1 MGMTYKDEINEGLKK
16 ALKEKDALRV
26 SVLRM
31 LLSSLGYKEVEKR
44 KPLTQEEFYGVV
56 KTMMK
61 QHAESI
67 ESFKKGQRQDLV
79 EKEENE
85 LRILKEFEPAQMS
98 EEEMAQEV
106 DNVIETLEARDQ
118 KDMGRVMKVLVEKL
132 ASRADGKV
140 LSQMVRNRLSSQRPS

>member
-1 MGMTYKDEINEGLKK
+1 MTYKEEINESLKR
-16 ALKEKDALRV
+16 ALKEKNALRV

-61 QHAESI
+61 QHVESI

>member
-1 MGMTYKDEINEGLKK
+1 MAYKDEINESLKR
-16 ALKEKDALRV
+16 ALKEKNALRV

-61 QHAESI
+61 QHVESI

>member
-1 MGMTYKDEINEGLKK
+1 MAYKDDINEGLKK

-44 KPLTQEEFYGVV
+44 KPLTEEEFYGVV

-85 LRILKEFEPAQMS
+85 LQILKEFVPAQMS
-98 EEEMAQEV
+98 EEEVAQEV
-106 DNVIETLEARDQ
+106 DNAIKTLGARDQ

>member
-1 MGMTYKDEINEGLKK
+1 MAYKDDINQGLKK
-16 ALKEKDALRV
+16 ALKEKDSLRV

-31 LLSSLGYKEVEKR
+31 LLSALGYKEVEKR

-61 QHAESI
+61 QHVESI

-85 LRILKEFEPAQMS
+85 LQILEEFAPARMS
-98 EEEMAQEV
+98 EEEVAQEV
-106 DNVIETLEARDQ
+106 ETAIETLGAHDQ
-118 KDMGRVMKVLVEKL
+118 KDMGRVMKVLMEKL
-132 ASRADGKV
+132 ASRVDGKV

>member
-1 MGMTYKDEINEGLKK
+1 MAYKDEISESLKR

-31 LLSSLGYKEVEKR
+31 LLSALGYKEVEKR

-85 LRILKEFEPAQMS
+85 LQILKEFEPAQMS
-98 EEEMAQEV
+98 EEEVAQEV
-106 DNVIETLEARDQ
+106 DNAIETLGAADQ

-132 ASRADGKV
+132 ASRVDGKV

>member
-1 MGMTYKDEINEGLKK
+1 MAYKDEISAGLKK

-44 KPLTQEEFYGVV
+44 KPLTEEEFHAVV
-56 KTMMK
+56 KSMIK

-85 LRILKEFEPAQMS
+85 LQILKEYVPAQMS
-98 EEEMAQEV
+98 EVELAQEV
-106 DNVIETLEARDQ
+106 DNAVITLEAKDQ
-118 KDMGRVMKVLVEKL
+118 KDMGRVMKFLVEKL
-132 ASRADGKV
+132 ASHADGKV
-140 LSQMVRNRLSSQRPS
+140 LSQIVRNRLSPQRPS

>member
-1 MGMTYKDEINEGLKK
+1 MAYKDEINESLRR
-16 ALKEKDALRV
+16 ALKERDSLRV

-85 LRILKEFEPAQMS
+85 LQILKEFEPAQMS
-98 EEEMAQEV
+98 EEEVAQEV
-106 DNVIETLEARDQ
+106 DNVIETLGARDQ
-118 KDMGRVMKVLVEKL
+118 KDMGRVMKVLMEKL
-132 ASRADGKV
+132 ASRVDGKV

>member
-1 MGMTYKDEINEGLKK
+1 MAYKDEINEGLKR
-16 ALKEKDALRV
+16 ALKQKDALRV

-85 LRILKEFEPAQMS
+85 LQILKEFEPAQMS
-98 EEEMAQEV
+98 EVEVAQEV
-106 DNVIETLEARDQ
+106 DDVIETLGAHDQ
-118 KDMGRVMKVLVEKL
+118 KDMGRVMKALMEKL
-132 ASRADGKV
+132 ASRVDGKV

>member
-1 MGMTYKDEINEGLKK
+1 MTYKDEINESLKR

-26 SVLRM
+26 SVMRM
-31 LLSSLGYKEVEKR
+31 LLSALGYKEIEKR

-98 EEEMAQEV
+98 EEEVAQEV
-106 DNVIETLEARDQ
+106 DNVIETLGARDQ
-118 KDMGRVMKVLVEKL
+118 KDMGRVMKVLMEKL
-132 ASRADGKV
+132 ASRVDGKV
-140 LSQMVRNRLSSQRPS
+140 LSEMVRTRLSSQRPS

>member
-1 MGMTYKDEINEGLKK
+1 MTYKEEINESLKR

-31 LLSSLGYKEVEKR
+31 LLSALGYKEVEKR

-61 QHAESI
+61 QHVESI

-106 DNVIETLEARDQ
+106 DNVIETLGARDQ
-118 KDMGRVMKVLVEKL
+118 KDMGRVMKVLMEKL
-132 ASRADGKV
+132 ASRVDGKV

>member
-1 MGMTYKDEINEGLKK
+1 MAYKDEISESLKR

-85 LRILKEFEPAQMS
+85 LQILKEFQPAQMS
-98 EEEMAQEV
+98 EEEVAQEV
-106 DNVIETLEARDQ
+106 DNVIETLGARDQ
-118 KDMGRVMKVLVEKL
+118 KDMGRVMKVLTEKL
-132 ASRADGKV
+132 ASRVDGKV

>member
-1 MGMTYKDEINEGLKK
+1 MAYKDEINESLKR
-16 ALKEKDALRV
+16 ALKGKDALRV

-85 LRILKEFEPAQMS
+85 LQILKEFEPAQMS
-98 EEEMAQEV
+98 EEEVAQEV
-106 DNVIETLEARDQ
+106 DNVIETLGARDQ

-132 ASRADGKV
+132 ASRVDGKV

>member
-1 MGMTYKDEINEGLKK
+1 MAYKDEINESLKR
-16 ALKEKDALRV
+16 ALKGKDALRV

-85 LRILKEFEPAQMS
+85 LQILKEFEPAQMS
-98 EEEMAQEV
+98 EEEVAQEV
-106 DNVIETLEARDQ
+106 DNVIETLGARDQ
-118 KDMGRVMKVLVEKL
+118 KDMGRVMKVLMEKL
-132 ASRADGKV
+132 ASRVDGKV

>member
-1 MGMTYKDEINEGLKK
+1 MAYKDEINESLKR
-16 ALKEKDALRV
+16 ALKEKNALRV

-85 LRILKEFEPAQMS
+85 LQILKEFEPAQMS
-98 EEEMAQEV
+98 EVEVAQEV
-106 DNVIETLEARDQ
+106 DNVIETLGARDQ
-118 KDMGRVMKVLVEKL
+118 KDMGRVMKVLMEKL
-132 ASRADGKV
+132 ASRVDGKV

>member
-1 MGMTYKDEINEGLKK
+1 MAYKDEINESLRR
-16 ALKEKDALRV
+16 ALKERDSLRV

-85 LRILKEFEPAQMS
+85 LQILKEFQPAQMS
-98 EEEMAQEV
+98 EEEVAQEV
-106 DNVIETLEARDQ
+106 DNVIETLGARDQ
-118 KDMGRVMKVLVEKL
+118 KDMGRVMKVLTEKL
-132 ASRADGKV
+132 ASRVDGKV

>member
-1 MGMTYKDEINEGLKK
+1 MAYKDEVNESLKK
-16 ALKEKDALRV
+16 ALKGRDSLRV

-31 LLSSLGYKEVEKR
+31 LLSALGYKEVEKR
-44 KPLTQEEFYGVV
+44 KPLTEEEFYGVV
-56 KTMMK
+56 KSMIK
-61 QHAESI
+61 QHVESI

-98 EEEMAQEV
+98 EEEVAQEV
-106 DNVIETLEARDQ
+106 DKAIETLEAHDQ
-118 KDMGRVMKVLVEKL
+118 RDMGRVMKVLMEKI
-132 ASRADGKV
+132 ASRVDGKV

>member
-1 MGMTYKDEINEGLKK
+1 MAYKDEINESLKR
-16 ALKEKDALRV
+16 ALKGKDALRV

-31 LLSSLGYKEVEKR
+31 LLSALGYKEVEKR

>member
-1 MGMTYKDEINEGLKK
+1 MAYKDEISESLKR

-85 LRILKEFEPAQMS
+85 LQILKEFEPAQMS
-98 EEEMAQEV
+98 EEEVAQEV
-106 DNVIETLEARDQ
+106 DNVIETLGARDQ

-132 ASRADGKV
+132 ASRVDGKV

>member
-1 MGMTYKDEINEGLKK
+1 MAYKDEINESLKR

-31 LLSSLGYKEVEKR
+31 LLSALGYKEIEKR
-44 KPLTQEEFYGVV
+44 KPLTQEEFFGVV

-106 DNVIETLEARDQ
+106 DNAIETLGARDQ
-118 KDMGRVMKVLVEKL
+118 KDTGRVMKVLVEKL

>member
-1 MGMTYKDEINEGLKK
+1 MAYKDEINESLRR
-16 ALKEKDALRV
+16 ALKEKNALRV

-61 QHAESI
+61 QHVESI

>member
-1 MGMTYKDEINEGLKK
+1 MTYKEEINESLKR
-16 ALKEKDALRV
+16 ALKEKNALRV

-85 LRILKEFEPAQMS
+85 LQILKEFEPAQMC
-98 EEEMAQEV
+98 EEEVAQEV
-106 DNVIETLEARDQ
+106 DNVIETLGARDQ
-118 KDMGRVMKVLVEKL
+118 KDMGRVMKVLMEKL
-132 ASRADGKV
+132 ASRVDGKV

>member
-1 MGMTYKDEINEGLKK
+1 MAYKDEISESLKR

-31 LLSSLGYKEVEKR
+31 LLSALGYKEVEKR

>member
-1 MGMTYKDEINEGLKK
+1 MAYKDEINESLRR
-16 ALKEKDALRV
+16 ALKERDSLRV

-85 LRILKEFEPAQMS
+85 LQILKEFQPAQMS
-98 EEEMAQEV
+98 EEEVAQEV
-106 DNVIETLEARDQ
+106 DNVIETLGARDQ
-118 KDMGRVMKVLVEKL
+118 KDMGRVMKVLMEKL
-132 ASRADGKV
+132 ASRVDGKV

>member
-1 MGMTYKDEINEGLKK
+1 MTYKEDINAGLRK

-44 KPLTQEEFYGVV
+44 KPLTEEEFHAVV
-56 KTMMK
+56 KSMIK

-67 ESFKKGQRQDLV
+67 ESFKKGQRPDLV

-85 LRILKEFEPAQMS
+85 LQILKEFVPAQMT
-98 EEEMAQEV
+98 EEEAAQEV
-106 DNVIETLEARDQ
+106 DNAIKTLGAKDQ
-118 KDMGRVMKVLVEKL
+118 KDMGRVMKFLVEKL

-140 LSQMVRNRLSSQRPS
+140 LNQMVRNRLSSQRPS

>member
-1 MGMTYKDEINEGLKK
+1 MTYKDEINEGLKK

-85 LRILKEFEPAQMS
+85 LQILKEFEPAQMS
-98 EEEMAQEV
+98 EVEVAQEV
-106 DNVIETLEARDQ
+106 DNVIETLGARDQ
-118 KDMGRVMKVLVEKL
+118 KDMGRVMKVLMEKL
-132 ASRADGKV
+132 ASRVDGKV

>member
-1 MGMTYKDEINEGLKK
+1 MAYKDEINESLKRALKK
-16 ALKEKDALRV
+16 KDALRV

-31 LLSSLGYKEVEKR
+31 LLSSVGYKEVEKR

-85 LRILKEFEPAQMS
+85 LQILKEFEPAQMS
-98 EEEMAQEV
+98 EEEVAQEV
-106 DNVIETLEARDQ
+106 DNAIETLGAVDR
-118 KDMGRVMKVLVEKL
+118 KDMGKVMKVLMEKL
-132 ASRADGKV
+132 ASRVDGKV
-140 LSQMVRNRLSSQRPS
+140 LSEMVRTRLSSQRPS

>member
-1 MGMTYKDEINEGLKK
+1 MAYKDEINESLKR
-16 ALKEKDALRV
+16 ALKGKDALRV

-61 QHAESI
+61 QHVESI

>member
-1 MGMTYKDEINEGLKK
+1 MAYKDEINESLKR
-16 ALKEKDALRV
+16 ALKGKDALRV

-31 LLSSLGYKEVEKR
+31 LLSSLGYKEIEKR

-56 KTMMK
+56 KTMLK

-85 LRILKEFEPAQMS
+85 LQILKEFEPAQMS
-98 EEEMAQEV
+98 EEEVAQEV
-106 DNVIETLEARDQ
+106 DNAIETLGAVDR
-118 KDMGRVMKVLVEKL
+118 KDMGKVMKVLMEKL
-132 ASRADGKV
+132 ASRVDGKV
-140 LSQMVRNRLSSQRPS
+140 LSEMVRTRLSSQRPS

>member
-1 MGMTYKDEINEGLKK
+1 MTYKDEINEGLKK

-85 LRILKEFEPAQMS
+85 LQILKEFEPAQMS
-98 EEEMAQEV
+98 EEEVAQEV
-106 DNVIETLEARDQ
+106 DNAIKTLEARDQ
-118 KDMGRVMKVLVEKL
+118 KDMGRVMKILMEKI
-132 ASRADGKV
+132 ASRVDGKV

>member
-1 MGMTYKDEINEGLKK
+1 MAYKDEISESLKR

-31 LLSSLGYKEVEKR
+31 LLSALGYKEVEKR

-79 EKEENE
+79 EKEEKE
-85 LRILKEFEPAQMS
+85 LRILKEFGPAQMS

-106 DNVIETLEARDQ
+106 DNAIQTLEAHDQ
-118 KDMGRVMKVLVEKL
+118 KDMGRVMKVLMEKL
-132 ASRADGKV
+132 ASRVDGKV
-140 LSQMVRNRLSSQRPS
+140 LSQMVRNRLSFQRPS